1 MEFLKVYLNYK
12 ENKITVHLPSGRSIE
27 FVNLLEGLFYHYPTT
42 KRKKF
47 SGGVRRGK
55 GSDVRLHQT

>member
-12 ENKITVHLPSGRSIE
+12 ENKFTVHLPSGRSIE
-27 FVNLLEGLFYHYPTT
+27 FVNLLEGLFPQGE
-42 KRKKF
+42 KF
-47 SGGVRRGK
+47 SGGVRCGK